1 MRDCLECMAKDKE
14 MKVKTREKMGY
25 GRQRRVMVKDKPELN
40 EKEASHSKVFFR
52 AHLHHAWCEVQG
64 IPL

>member
-1 MRDCLECMAKDKE
+1 
-14 MKVKTREKMGY
+14 MGY